1 MGKIS
6 SFIKRNNNFFMF
18 GFAVLML
25 CVFAPNALSDA
36 GEGLKELNTA
46 GEEGRTTFVNAI
58 KGWKWVFGIL
68 PFAIAIG
75 IAYKVKDYLEQKDE
89 QAGGQTEPK
98 ASRYAKIVAA
108 FIAGI
113 IIMFIL
119 YGIFG
124 LVFAG
129 QTEFSAG
136 WRIFVTDFWKLI
148 FQ

>member
-1 MGKIS
+1 MGKVA
-6 SFIKRNNNFFMF
+6 SFIKHNKNLMVF
-18 GFAVLML
+18 GLVLAFGI
-25 CVFAPNALSDA
+25 FAPDA
-36 GEGLKELNTA
+36 FAGVSGQGLKELNTA
-46 GEEGRTTFVNAI
+46 GQEGRDTFVLAV

-68 PFAIAIG
+68 PFAVAWF

-98 ASRYAKIVAA
+98 PARYAKIIAG

-129 QTEFSAG
+129 QTEFAKG
-136 WRIFVTDFWKLI
+136 WEIFVTDFWKLI
-148 FQ
+148 FT

>member
-1 MGKIS
+1 MP
-6 SFIKRNNNFFMF
+6 
-18 GFAVLML
+18 FAVAW
-25 CVFAPNALSDA
+25 F
-36 GEGLKELNTA
+36 
-46 GEEGRTTFVNAI
+46 
-58 KGWKWVFGIL
+58 
-68 PFAIAIG
+68 

-98 ASRYAKIVAA
+98 PAGYAKIVAG

-129 QTEFSAG
+129 QTEFAKG
-136 WRIFVTDFWKLI
+136 WEIFVTDFWKLI
-148 FQ
+148 FT